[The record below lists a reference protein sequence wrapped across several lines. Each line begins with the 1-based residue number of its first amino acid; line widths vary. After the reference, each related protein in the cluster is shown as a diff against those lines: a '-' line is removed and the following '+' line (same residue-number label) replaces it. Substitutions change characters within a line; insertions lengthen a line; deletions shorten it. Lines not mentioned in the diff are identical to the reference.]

1 MRFPVVNRPS
11 DIGFRSQLLNI
22 PAGLMISRASARSK
36 GHTSLGHHLAFDS
49 LRLLSRLYDQN
60 LLPVDIPVSIY
71 TTKPGH
77 VSARAVS
84 FRKTAGIAVVE
95 SLFLL
100 GHRPVFL
107 CLVLF
112 SAFMTI
118 TIILSLLS
126 ART

>member
-1 MRFPVVNRPS
+1 
-11 DIGFRSQLLNI
+11 
-22 PAGLMISRASARSK
+22 MISRASARSK